1 MKMSKFTKIT
11 LVSVAALIIILA
23 AAFTAIGI
31 ASYKPTV
38 VFYNINE
45 KTQKAILS
53 EIQSMPVGRKGK
65 NLKYNVTVLDSAL
78 PLSAQKKAFKGNL
91 LFATM
96 DYDVQDA
103 AKSGKIK
110 KMDINLLEGMPTTTR
125 NNALIKNNKICALP
139 VLYDFYEID
148 VNQQAFYDSKIG
160 KIADWNDFM
169 SFLSKTAT
177 KDFYPLAFSGGE
189 PEELLNFI
197 GCLTEALSGESAL
210 KTAEDKLYQAFK
222 TQKENALITALEEL
236 CKEDGALFKA
246 VSAMRNIDTEKLCS
260 NSSFSFTKDDTKFF
274 IDNKLCNSVFL
285 KLSDHRNI
293 DSKVINE
300 YVSIYVPGN
309 DVNGERSF
317 LAPTICAMPLKNNKS
332 TNSTLKLLASSR
344 QTSLSM
350 KSTLAPA
357 QASCG
362 TPDKQADD
370 VRFWLAAS
378 NGPVIPLSGAV
389 PSAHMR
395 KAAAEYIINLIRF

>member
-11 LVSVAALIIILA
+11 LVSVALLIIILA

-65 NLKYNVTVLDSAL
+65 NLKYNVTVLDGDQ
-78 PLSAQKKAFKGNL
+78 PLSVQKKAFKGDL

-96 DYDVQDA
+96 DFDVQEA

-110 KMDINLLEGMPTTTR
+110 KMDTALLEGMPTTTR
-125 NNALIKNNKICALP
+125 NNALIKNNKLCALP

-148 VNQQAFYDSKIG
+148 VNQQAFNDSKIG

-246 VSAMRNIDTEKLCS
+246 VSAMRNIDTERLCS

-293 DSKVINE
+293 STKVINE
-300 YVSIYVPGN
+300 YTSIYVPGN
-309 DVNGERSF
+309 DDNGGRSF

-378 NGPVIPLSGAV
+378 NGPAMPLSGAV
-389 PSAHMR
+389 PSADMR
-395 KAAAEYIINLIRF
+395 KAAAEHIINLIKF

>member
-1 MKMSKFTKIT
+1 MKISKFAKIIT
-11 LVSVAALIIILA
+11 IISVLLVVLLA
-23 AAFTAIGI
+23 GAFTAIGI

-45 KTQKAILS
+45 KTQNAILS

-65 NLKYNVTVLDSAL
+65 NLKYNVTVLDGDQ
-78 PLSAQKKAFKGNL
+78 PLSAQKKAFKGDL

-96 DYDVQDA
+96 DFDVQEA

-110 KMDINLLEGMPTTTR
+110 KMDTALLEGMPSATR
-125 NNALIKNNKICALP
+125 STALIEKNKLCALP
-139 VLYDFYEID
+139 ILYDFYEID
-148 VNQQAFYDSKIG
+148 VNQAAFSESKVE
-160 KIADWNDFM
+160 KIADWADFIE
-169 SFLSKTAT
+169 FLTRTTTAN
-177 KDFYPLAFSGGE
+177 FNPLAITGGD
-189 PEELLNFI
+189 PSELLNTF
-197 GCLTEALSGESAL
+197 GCIVEALSGSNAL
-210 KTAEDKLYQAFK
+210 KTSENKLWQAYKTGDKGKLNAAIDDLCTENGPFAEALAAM
-222 TQKENALITALEEL
+222 KEIYKKGFCNNSAL
-236 CKEDGALFKA
+236 
-246 VSAMRNIDTEKLCS
+246 
-260 NSSFSFTKDDTKFF
+260 SFTTGDTKFF
-274 IDNKLCNSVFL
+274 MDNNLCNSAFL

-293 DSKVINE
+293 DSKVING

-317 LAPTICAMPLKNNKS
+317 PAPTICAMPLKNNKS
-332 TNSTLKLLASSR
+332 TESTLKLLASSR

-378 NGPVIPLSGAV
+378 SGPAMPLSGAV
-389 PSAHMR
+389 PSADMR
-395 KAAAEYIINLIRF
+395 KVAAEHISNLIRF